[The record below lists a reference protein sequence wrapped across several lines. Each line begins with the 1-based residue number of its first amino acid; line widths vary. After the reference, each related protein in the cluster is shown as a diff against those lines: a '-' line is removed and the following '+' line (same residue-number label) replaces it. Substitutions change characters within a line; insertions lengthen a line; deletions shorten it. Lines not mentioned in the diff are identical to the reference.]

1 MSSQYLQR
9 LQISS
14 VEEAGEDNVKLPW
27 YQQRVQ
33 VVEVVDQDGNPYEPT
48 KWDDLVVDTQSSTT
62 GSTVLGSI
70 LTGTPATWIGGEPPV
85 EPVNQWQRSDDGTGN
100 WSGITP
106 WASNDQPSNYTTV
119 LADNGKYIRYASKC
133 TDANGVV
140 YGSGNNVG
148 PMAPQAIAVTEPT
161 TLTNGTFLNPT
172 NIYDH
177 ETISMNSAI
186 MAGGYGTITYKYRM
200 QESTDGGLN
209 WTSLG
214 SFAADIP
221 TYEVQQSDEGDQIRF
236 QTQGKDETGQTKVS
250 SSPASTV
257 AVSTEIGTVTTA
269 PPGPLAMDPGEM
281 VGFTAANSGDADPLF
296 LWAIRSGPALITS
309 TYNFGPSTEVTINAD
324 ASSGESVQ
332 VQVTAD
338 DPSAT
343 DTPQS
348 TVVTILVN

>member
-1 MSSQYLQR
+1 MSQYLKR
-9 LQISS
+9 IVINE
-14 VEEAGEDNVKLPW
+14 VEGLTEIVPTQYLKTVTIVGFEDN
-27 YQQRVQ
+27 
-33 VVEVVDQDGNPYEPT
+33 DGDNWQPT
-48 KWDDLVVDTQSSTT
+48 PNYDDLAVVSKSSTT
-62 GSTVLGSI
+62 GSTTLGST
-70 LTGTPATWIGGEPPV
+70 LKGTPAVFTGGTPPV
-85 EPVNQWQRSDDGTGN
+85 EALSQWQNSDDGTAWTGFSDWTQN
-100 WSGITP
+100 AEP
-106 WASNDQPSNYTTV
+106 VEYTTD
-119 LADNGKYIRYASKC
+119 LDDNGKYLRYASKA

-140 YGSGNNVG
+140 YGSGNSVG

-161 TLTNGTFLNPT
+161 IMTNGTFSNPT
-172 NIYDH
+172 HAYLH
-177 ETISMNSAI
+177 ETLTMYPAT
-186 MAGGYGTITYKYRM
+186 MAGGYGTITYKYRI

-221 TYEVQQSDEGDQIRF
+221 THVVDQSDEGDQIRF
-236 QTQGKDETGQTKVS
+236 QTQGKDDTGQTKVS

-257 AVSTEIGTVTTA
+257 AVSTEIGTVTPT

-332 VQVTAD
+332 VKVTAD

>member
-1 MSSQYLQR
+1 MASAFIKRLDIVGVEGLSKAAPTQYLKIVNIVGFEKNDGSPWIPEPQY
-9 LQISS
+9 
-14 VEEAGEDNVKLPW
+14 EDLA
-27 YQQRVQ
+27 
-33 VVEVVDQDGNPYEPT
+33 VVSKSN
-48 KWDDLVVDTQSSTT
+48 TT
-62 GSTVLGSI
+62 GSTVLGST
-70 LTGTPATWIGGEPPV
+70 LTGTPAVFTGGTPTV
-85 EPVNQWQRSDDGTGN
+85 EALSQWQRQESGSTQ
-100 WSGITP
+100 WQGITSWTQDP
-106 WASNDQPSNYTTV
+106 PSTYTTQ
-119 LADNGKYIRYASKC
+119 LADNDCLVRLASKA
-133 TDANGVV
+133 TDGDGVIV

-148 PMAPQAIAVTEPT
+148 PMTPQTIAVTEPT
-161 TLTNGTFLNPT
+161 IMTNGTFSNPT
-172 NIYDH
+172 HAYLH
-177 ETISMNSAI
+177 EPLTMYPAT
-186 MAGGYGTITYKYRM
+186 MAGGFGTITYKYRI
-200 QESTDGGLN
+200 QESTDDGLN

-221 TYEVQQSDEGDQIRF
+221 TYTVNESDEGDKIRF

-269 PPGPLAMDPGEM
+269 PPGPLAMDPGEL

>member
-1 MSSQYLQR
+1 MATPLPYLPQVEFVD
-9 LQISS
+9 
-14 VEEAGEDNVKLPW
+14 VEETTTTSKYIKHVVITEAIDENGDPWRPNVWDPLEN
-27 YQQRVQ
+27 V
-33 VVEVVDQDGNPYEPT
+33 T
-48 KWDDLVVDTQSSTT
+48 KSSTAGGT
-62 GSTVLGSI
+62 TLGDT
-70 LTGTPATWIGGEPPV
+70 LTGTPATWTGGEAPV
-85 EPVNQWQRSDDGTGN
+85 EEISQWQRSDDGAAFTGF
-100 WSGITP
+100 TP
-106 WASNDQPSNYTTV
+106 WVDITEPVTYTTV
-119 LADNGKYIRYASKC
+119 EADNGKYLRLASKA

-140 YGSGNNVG
+140 YGSGNNIG
-148 PMAPQAIAVTEPT
+148 PMVPQAIAVTEPT
-161 TLTNGTFLNPT
+161 IMTNGTFSNPT
-172 NIYDH
+172 HAYLH
-177 ETISMNSAI
+177 ETLTMYPAT
-186 MAGGYGTITYKYRM
+186 MAGGFGTITYKYRV
-200 QESTDGGLN
+200 QESTDDGLN

-221 TYEVQQSDEGDQIRF
+221 THVVDPSDEGDKIRF

-250 SSPASTV
+250 SSPAATV

-296 LWAIRSGPALITS
+296 LWAIRSGPAQITS
-309 TYNFGPSTEVTINAD
+309 IYNFGPTAEVTINAD

-348 TVVTILVN
+348 TVVTIVVN